1 MRNSGIDVKP
11 AGSVGAIIG
20 GVDLSKPLDE
30 PTYQAIRASLNQF
43 GVLFFRDQDITP
55 EQHVALGRR
64 FGEVIVNPVLG
75 TVPGHPLIVEVRKEP
90 EQRHNH
96 GGAWHSD
103 EAFAKVPPLGS
114 ILVARVLPDGGGD
127 TMFANLYKAYESLSD
142 GLKKTLEELRAVHS
156 IGKRLSKEGTAEKAH
171 RAKAED
177 PTKTGVHP
185 VVVRH
190 PESGR
195 KVLWLTPMYSTHF
208 EGWTAE
214 ESASLIDYLCAH
226 ATRPENI
233 YRFDWEL
240 GSVAFWDN
248 RSTLHYA
255 VQDYDGSRRLMHRVS
270 IKGNPFLPI

>member
-1 MRNSGIDVKP
+1 MRNRKIDIRP
-11 AGSVGAIIG
+11 AGSVGAMVS
-20 GVDLSKPLDE
+20 GVDLSQPLE
-30 PTYQAIRASLNQF
+30 EQTYQDIRASLNEY
-43 GVLFFRDQDITP
+43 GVLFFRDQSITP
-55 EQHVALGRR
+55 DQHVALGRR
-64 FGEVIVNPVLG
+64 FGEVIANPVLV
-75 TVPGHPLIVEVRKEP
+75 TAPENPMVVEVRKEP

-103 EAFAKVPPLGS
+103 EAYAPFPPLGS
-114 ILVARVLPDGGGD
+114 ILVARILPDGGGD
-127 TMFANLYKAYESLSD
+127 TMFANMYRAYDSLSD
-142 GLKKTLEELRAVHS
+142 GLKKILEGLRAVHS
-156 IGKRLSKEGTAEKAH
+156 ISKRLSKEGAAEKAH
-171 RAKAED
+171 RAVAED

-195 KVLWLTPMYSTHF
+195 KVLWITPMYTTHF

-214 ESASLIDYLCAH
+214 ESAPLLDYLYQQ

-240 GSVAFWDN
+240 GSIAFWDN

-255 VQDYDGSRRLMHRVS
+255 IQDYDGSRRLMHRVS
-270 IKGNPFLPI
+270 IKGAPFLPL